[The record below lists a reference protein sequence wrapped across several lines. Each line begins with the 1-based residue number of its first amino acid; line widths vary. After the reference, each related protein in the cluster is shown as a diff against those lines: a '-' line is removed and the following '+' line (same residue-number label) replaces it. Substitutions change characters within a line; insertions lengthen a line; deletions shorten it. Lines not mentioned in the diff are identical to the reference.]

1 VIAIVSTVFLWFQL
15 QIYEYIWLNGEFFGK
30 NLQGKSG
37 KSDSKIVVGEII
49 SLSLQDEAQCFAL
62 IFVNY
67 E

>member
-1 VIAIVSTVFLWFQL
+1 LPFLHKIFSA
-15 QIYEYIWLNGEFFGK
+15 
-30 NLQGKSG
+30 KSENHG
-37 KSDSKIVVGEII
+37 GHFAKKRSKIVVGEII